1 MLILT
6 WAPPDQG
13 GEGHVNGH
21 TAEDIELKMK
31 RRGWEKNENLTQD
44 LKSSA
49 EIWWIRNNLQVFL
62 PASKSWLQKV
72 KLEPQKDTFLF
83 LVMIRCMEQ
92 SDSFDEEEK
101 IKLNK

>member
-44 LKSSA
+44 LKRSA

-62 PASKSWLQKV
+62 PASKS
-72 KLEPQKDTFLF
+72 
-83 LVMIRCMEQ
+83 
-92 SDSFDEEEK
+92 
-101 IKLNK
+101 